1 MLEYVR
7 FRRFV
12 MALALLIKIGSLFI
26 VALGAYALVKLRVL
40 RSEDS
45 RILSLVM
52 LYLVCPCTII
62 SAFQI
67 DSTPE
72 IRSGLL
78 LAFAAAVVIHVG
90 LLLFNLIIRKPLR
103 MTPAEQA
110 SVIYSNAGNLIIPIV
125 SALLGQEWI
134 VFTCAY
140 ICVQIVLLWTHCKP
154 LVSGESHLDIK
165 KILTNVNMIAI
176 FIGII
181 IFVLGIKLPKVVQ
194 DAIDTTAVMIGPMSM
209 LMIGM
214 MLAGM
219 DLKSIFV
226 HKRIWL
232 VVFLRLIIA
241 PLLFIGFLRLTG
253 FGSGVEGADTIMLI
267 SLLACA
273 SASGATVT
281 QMEQIYGNDAEYAC
295 SINVL
300 TTILCIITMPFI
312 VLIYQL

>member
-1 MLEYVR
+1 
-7 FRRFV
+7 
-12 MALALLIKIGSLFI
+12 MALALLIKIGSLFTI
-26 VALGAYALVKLRVL
+26 ALGAYALVKLRVL

-45 RILSLVM
+45 RTLSLIM
-52 LYLVCPCTII
+52 LYLICPCTII

-72 IRSGLL
+72 LRSGLL
-78 LAFAAAVVIHVG
+78 LAFAAAVIIHVG
-90 LLLFNLIIRKPLR
+90 LLIFNMIIRKPLR
-103 MTPAEQA
+103 MSPVEQA

-125 SALLGQEWI
+125 CALLGQEW
-134 VFTCAY
+134 VVYTCAY
-140 ICVQIVLLWTHCKP
+140 ICVQIVLQWTHCKP
-154 LVSGESHLDIK
+154 LISGETHLDIK
-165 KILTNVNMIAI
+165 KIITNVNMIAI
-176 FIGII
+176 FLGIV

-194 DAIDTTAVMIGPMSM
+194 DAIDSIAVMIGPMSM

-226 HKRIWL
+226 RKRIWL

-241 PLLFIGFLRLTG
+241 PLLFIVFLRISG
-253 FGSGVEGADTIMLI
+253 FGSSVQDVDTIMLI

-281 QMEQIYGNDAEYAC
+281 QMEQIYGDDAEYAC

-300 TTILCIITMPFI
+300 TTLLCIITMPVMI
-312 VLIYQL
+312 YLYQLFLY

>member
-1 MLEYVR
+1 
-7 FRRFV
+7 
-12 MALALLIKIGSLFI
+12 MALALLIKIGSLFTI
-26 VALGAYALVKLRVL
+26 ALGAYALVKFRVL

-45 RILSLVM
+45 RTLSLIM
-52 LYLVCPCTII
+52 LYLICPCTII

-72 IRSGLL
+72 LRSGLL
-78 LAFAAAVVIHVG
+78 LAFAAAVIIHVG
-90 LLLFNLIIRKPLR
+90 LLIFNMIIRKPLR
-103 MTPAEQA
+103 MSPVEQA

-125 SALLGQEWI
+125 CALLGQEW
-134 VFTCAY
+134 VVYTCAY
-140 ICVQIVLLWTHCKP
+140 ICVQIVLQWTHCKP
-154 LVSGESHLDIK
+154 LISGETHLDIK
-165 KILTNVNMIAI
+165 KIITNVNMIAI
-176 FIGII
+176 FLGIV

-194 DAIDTTAVMIGPMSM
+194 DAIDSIAVMIGPMSM

-226 HKRIWL
+226 RKRIWL

-241 PLLFIGFLRLTG
+241 PLLFIVFLRISG
-253 FGSGVEGADTIMLI
+253 FGSSVQDVDTIMLI

-281 QMEQIYGNDAEYAC
+281 QMEQIYGDDAEYTC

-300 TTILCIITMPFI
+300 TTLLCIITMPLI
-312 VLIYQL
+312 VLVYQL

>member
-1 MLEYVR
+1 
-7 FRRFV
+7 

-26 VALGAYALVKLRVL
+26 IALGAYALVKFRVL

-45 RILSLVM
+45 RTLSLIM
-52 LYLVCPCTII
+52 LYLICPCTII

-72 IRSGLL
+72 LRSGLL
-78 LAFAAAVVIHVG
+78 LAFAAAVIIHIG
-90 LLLFNLIIRKPLR
+90 LLLFNLLIRKPLR
-103 MTPAEQA
+103 MSPVEQA

-125 SALLGQEWI
+125 SALLGQEW
-134 VFTCAY
+134 VVYTCAY
-140 ICVQIVLLWTHCKP
+140 ICVQIVLQWTHCKP
-154 LVSGESHLDIK
+154 LISGETHLDVK
-165 KILTNVNMIAI
+165 KIITNVNMIAI
-176 FIGII
+176 FLGIV
-181 IFVLGIKLPKVVQ
+181 IFALGIKLPKVVQ

-226 HKRIWL
+226 RKRIWL
-232 VVFLRLIIA
+232 VVFMRLIVA
-241 PLLFIGFLRLTG
+241 PLLFIVFLRISG
-253 FGSGVEGADTIMLI
+253 FGSSVQDVDTIMLI

-273 SASGATVT
+273 SASAATVT
-281 QMEQIYGNDAEYAC
+281 QMEQIYVDDAEYAC

-300 TTILCIITMPFI
+300 TTL
-312 VLIYQL
+312 L

>member
-1 MLEYVR
+1 
-7 FRRFV
+7 

-26 VALGAYALVKLRVL
+26 IALGAYALVKFRVL

-45 RILSLVM
+45 RTLSLIM
-52 LYLVCPCTII
+52 LYLICPCTII

-72 IRSGLL
+72 LRSGLL
-78 LAFAAAVVIHVG
+78 LAFAAAVIIHIG
-90 LLLFNLIIRKPLR
+90 LLLFNLLIRKPLR
-103 MTPAEQA
+103 MSPVEQA

-125 SALLGQEWI
+125 SALLGQEW
-134 VFTCAY
+134 VVYTCAY
-140 ICVQIVLLWTHCKP
+140 ICVQIVLQWTP
-154 LVSGESHLDIK
+154 LISGETHLDVK
-165 KILTNVNMIAI
+165 KIITNVNMIAI
-176 FIGII
+176 FLGIV
-181 IFVLGIKLPKVVQ
+181 IFALGIKLPKVVQ

-226 HKRIWL
+226 RKRIWL
-232 VVFLRLIIA
+232 VVFLRLIVA
-241 PLLFIGFLRLTG
+241 PLLFIVFLRISG
-253 FGSGVEGADTIMLI
+253 FGSSVQDVDTIMLI

-273 SASGATVT
+273 SASAATVT
-281 QMEQIYGNDAEYAC
+281 QMEQIYGDDAEYAC

-300 TTILCIITMPFI
+300 TTLLCIITMPLI
-312 VLIYQL
+312 VLVYQL

>member
-1 MLEYVR
+1 
-7 FRRFV
+7 

-110 SVIYSNAGNLIIPIV
+110 SVIYSNAGNIIIPIV

-219 DLKSIFV
+219 DLKSIFA

-232 VVFLRLIIA
+232 VVFLRLIVA

-300 TTILCIITMPFI
+300 TTMLCIITMPFI